1 MGCYWIHE
9 RILIMKKLLFILLL
23 PVFAKAQYPIVNGW
37 KQFRSPLQISGC
49 TLWLAADSISGKS
62 NNDTLGRWRDLSGNT
77 NDAVQTNVLYKPVY
91 HTGILNSKPVVNFT
105 QASTQ
110 YMVSTLASTQPYTL
124 FIVCRSG
131 VGAGNQYFVDGSVL
145 NAGVM
150 SGGASNNTFTMYSG
164 NVLSASATPTNFN
177 YVGGIYDGVSSI
189 LTINGSTTTGD
200 VGATNTT
207 GMTIGANGVA
217 SGQFLNGDIAEIIVY
232 NTHLSVANRQKVE
245 NYLKIKYAL

>member
-1 MGCYWIHE
+1 
-9 RILIMKKLLFILLL
+9 MKKLLFILLL
-23 PVFAKAQYPIVNGW
+23 PIFTKAQIVNGW

-49 TLWLAADSISGKS
+49 TLWLSADSISGKI
-62 NNDTLGRWRDLSGNT
+62 NNDTLGRWRDLSGNS
-77 NDAVQTNVLYKPVY
+77 NDAVQANVLLKPVY
-91 HTGILNSKPVVNFT
+91 NTNILNSKPVVNFT

-110 YMVSTLASTQPYTL
+110 YMISTLASTQPYSL

-131 VGAGNQYFVDGSVL
+131 AGAGNQYFIDGIAL

-150 SGGASNNTFTMYSG
+150 SGGASNNTFTMFSG

-177 YVGGIYDGVSSI
+177 YVCGIYDGVSSI
-189 LTINGSTTTGD
+189 LTINGSATTGN
-200 VGATNTT
+200 VGSSNTL

-232 NTHLSVANRQKVE
+232 NSHLSVTNRQKVE
-245 NYLKIKYAL
+245 NYLKTKYAL